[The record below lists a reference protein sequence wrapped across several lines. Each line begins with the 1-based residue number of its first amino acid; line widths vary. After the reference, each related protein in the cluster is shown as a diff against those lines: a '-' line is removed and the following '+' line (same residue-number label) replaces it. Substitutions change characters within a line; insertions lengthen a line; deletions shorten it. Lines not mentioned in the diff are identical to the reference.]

1 MYHGCLMPFSVFH
14 SYKPDAGMMQRR
26 FLKADLND
34 GFSATVSPRAL
45 ASLFPIVASIAH
57 DGIKPQRIFRR
68 FLLASQSAVMEHIR
82 EEGAMFQEDE
92 KSRSPDRLKCSANLR
107 GFSIRELRPHI

>member
-1 MYHGCLMPFSVFH
+1 
-14 SYKPDAGMMQRR
+14 MMQRR

-68 FLLASQSAVMEHIR
+68 FLLASQSAVMGTYPRRGRDVPRGR
-82 EEGAMFQEDE
+82 EVQITGQVEVFG
-92 KSRSPDRLKCSANLR
+92 
-107 GFSIRELRPHI
+107 